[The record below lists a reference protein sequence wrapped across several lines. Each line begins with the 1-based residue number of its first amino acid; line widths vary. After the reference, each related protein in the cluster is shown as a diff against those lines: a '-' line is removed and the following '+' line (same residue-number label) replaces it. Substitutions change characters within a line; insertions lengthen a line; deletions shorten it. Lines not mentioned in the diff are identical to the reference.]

1 MGDQDIFKKFLD
13 NEEVMFYALLCDDF
27 LFHYL
32 PYECRDNNLY
42 TLASITNKSSV
53 DIDKPFGI
61 LKKELTKL
69 DVSEIPIFLE
79 KNGLSNMF
87 SKYLYHDFIKGEGLE
102 EMNLTEKI
110 IILQYTIDNFNVT
123 KEQLIVLLERM
134 ES

>member
-1 MGDQDIFKKFLD
+1 
-13 NEEVMFYALLCDDF
+13 MFYALLCDF
-27 LFHYL
+27 LFQYL

-42 TLASITNKSSV
+42 ALASITNKSSV

>member
-13 NEEVMFYALLCDDF
+13 NEEVMFYAWLCDF
-27 LFHYL
+27 LFQYL

-42 TLASITNKSSV
+42 ALASITNKSSV

-79 KNGLSNMF
+79 KNRLSNMF